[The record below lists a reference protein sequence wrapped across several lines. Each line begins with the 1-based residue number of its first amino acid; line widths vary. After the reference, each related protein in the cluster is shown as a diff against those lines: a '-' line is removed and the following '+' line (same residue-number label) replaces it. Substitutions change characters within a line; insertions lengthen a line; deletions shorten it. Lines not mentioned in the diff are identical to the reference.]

1 MKNKKFKINA
11 NFINENRSYLF
22 LALILIIGLF
32 VDNFYTMYNIS
43 AATGNG
49 SLVIWLGLGF
59 TTCMIAGHMD
69 LTIMYMSTFAALLCL
84 GLHDKPGLPWAVC
97 ILIAT
102 LVGVL
107 VGCINGFLV
116 TKLKIHSFIATL
128 GMQFV
133 LKGSMYIYTG
143 GEELSIGKDY
153 AFSDVLNDNLLS
165 FLPFSTYFLI
175 TTVVVFIVMI
185 VLRYTRFGRNVYM
198 IGGNLETAWLAGI
211 KSDRVTTLAFVISSA
226 ACALGGALNGIYS
239 GTAGITMG
247 EKGISPLMIAL
258 TATIIG
264 GTASNGGKGSVVW
277 TWVSLVAIA
286 LLKAIFKK
294 TEIQVLVIAA
304 ILIAC
309 IVYETIALYNRNKT
323 VGTRPN
329 LHKEAMKELGKA
341 S

>member
-1 MKNKKFKINA
+1 
-11 NFINENRSYLF
+11 
-22 LALILIIGLF
+22 
-32 VDNFYTMYNIS
+32 
-43 AATGNG
+43 
-49 SLVIWLGLGF
+49 
-59 TTCMIAGHMD
+59 
-69 LTIMYMSTFAALLCL
+69 
-84 GLHDKPGLPWAVC
+84 
-97 ILIAT
+97 
-102 LVGVL
+102 
-107 VGCINGFLV
+107 
-116 TKLKIHSFIATL
+116 
-128 GMQFV
+128 MQFV

-153 AFSDVLNDNLLS
+153 AFSDVLNDNIIS

-175 TTVVVFIVMI
+175 TTIVVFIVMI

-264 GTASNGGKGSVVW
+264 GTAINGGKGSVVW

-304 ILIAC
+304 ILIGC